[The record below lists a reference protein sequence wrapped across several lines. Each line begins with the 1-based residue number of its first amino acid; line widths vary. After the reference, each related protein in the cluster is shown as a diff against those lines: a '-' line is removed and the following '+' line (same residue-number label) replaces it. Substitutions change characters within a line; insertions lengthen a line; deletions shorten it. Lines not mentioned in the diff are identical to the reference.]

1 VVVRNFIKFI
11 IPKFLIPLV
20 FALLVDGAFAILEI
34 EITKG
39 ADNAIPIAIAPLIN
53 EEKLLSSSDSITAV
67 IANDLKNS
75 GRFRHIH
82 ITPES
87 NALDFTHW
95 KTQKVEAV
103 LTGQITS
110 SGADNY
116 KVTFSL
122 FDVYSHK
129 KLIEKEYNIKTSQLR
144 KLAHHISDI
153 VYEQL
158 LGDRGIFSTK
168 IAYVLVNR
176 RGKLAN
182 YHLQIAD
189 SDGYNTHT
197 LLSSRFPLMSP
208 SWSPDGKKISYVSF
222 EGHRAAIYIQEIATG
237 KREVLAKFPGI
248 NGAPAWSPD
257 GSKMAMVLTKTGYPK
272 IYTMDL
278 KTKNLEQITDGWY
291 LDTEPSWSPDG
302 KSIIFTS
309 NRGGNPQIYMVHLGT
324 KKIERLTFNGSYN
337 ARAHF
342 LPNNKNAI
350 IMLHKASGMFT
361 IALQN
366 LNSGQLTL
374 LAPLGRNES
383 PSIAPNGKMIIYATN
398 QANRGILAA
407 ASIDGRVKLLLPTI
421 DGEVQEPAWSPFF

>member
-1 VVVRNFIKFI
+1 MRNFIKF
-11 IPKFLIPLV
+11 LAPLGL
-20 FALLVDGAFAILEI
+20 ALMVDGAFAILEI
-34 EITKG
+34 EITTG

-53 EEKLLSSSDSITAV
+53 EEKLLSPSDSITAV

-75 GRFRHIH
+75 GRFHYVNIASG
-82 ITPES
+82 S
-87 NALDFTHW
+87 NALNFAHW
-95 KTQKVEAV
+95 KAKKVEAI
-103 LTGQITS
+103 LTGQITAT
-110 SGADNY
+110 GVDNY
-116 KVTFSL
+116 KVIFSL

-129 KLIEKEYNIKTSQLR
+129 KLIEKEYNIKANQLR
-144 KLAHHISDI
+144 KLAHHISDVI
-153 VYEQL
+153 YEQI

-182 YHLQIAD
+182 YRLQIAD
-189 SDGYNTHT
+189 SDGYNTYT
-197 LLSSRFPLMSP
+197 LLSSKFPLMSP

-237 KREVLAKFPGI
+237 KREILAKFPGI

-278 KTKNLEQITDGWY
+278 STKNLEQITDGWY
-291 LDTEPSWSPDG
+291 LDTEPSWSLDG
-302 KSIIFTS
+302 RSIIFTS
-309 NRGGNPQIYMVHLGT
+309 NRGGTPQIYMVHLGT
-324 KKIERLTFNGSYN
+324 KRIERLTFNGSYN
-337 ARAHF
+337 ARAYF
-342 LPNNKNAI
+342 VPSNKNAVV
-350 IMLHKASGMFT
+350 MLHKELGMFT

-374 LAPLGRNES
+374 LAPLGLNES

-398 QANRGILAA
+398 QASRGILAET
-407 ASIDGRVKLLLPTI
+407 SIDGKVKLLLPTI
-421 DGEVQEPAWSPFF
+421 DGEVQEPAWSPFLN